1 MNKLKVMDV
10 KMFNKFYKIAN
21 YTGQKQINVLY

>member
-21 YTGQKQINVLY
+21 YTEQKQMNVLY